1 MPMHPA
7 NHPRKSTMLGLAI
20 GAIGVVFGDIGTSPL
35 YTLQVAA
42 ADLPDDPRVAHA
54 EIHGTVSLIFW
65 ALVLAVSLKYVT
77 FVMSADNRG
86 EGGILALLAL
96 LPTPAAAAGDE
107 GTETNPEAGV
117 EPAMARGSARAT
129 GFARR
134 DRPVR
139 APWFSM
145 GIIAL
150 LVIGGAALLFG
161 DGMITP
167 AISVLS
173 ALEGL
178 KLTTPGFA
186 PYVVPLTCGVLFALF
201 SIQRHGTGSVG
212 KLFGPVMVLWFLTL
226 GALGLKEVVL
236 HPEILVAL
244 SPHWIVR
251 YFARHGIGGLRILG
265 VVVLAIT
272 GGEALYADMGHFG
285 ARPIRV
291 SWFAIVFPALALS
304 YLGQGAH
311 MLHDRSAYANPFFAL
326 VPPGIATY
334 ALVVLASLA
343 TVIASQ
349 ALITGVFSLTHQ
361 AVQLG
366 FFPRVAVRHTSSE
379 SEGQIYVPVVNW
391 GLAIACIT
399 LVLAFRES
407 SRLAAAYGIA
417 VSGTMAITSVVFFE
431 VTRKVWKWPL
441 WRAVPLLVL
450 FLSFDL
456 PFLGANLL
464 KFGDGGYV
472 PIGVGALFFA
482 MMLIWH
488 RGHELLIERAE
499 LKSLAPAGFVDS
511 LAANVARVPGTA
523 IYLSETHGV
532 PHVLAMQC
540 TRVRS
545 LMERVL
551 VVTILVEHEPTVS
564 DDERIEV
571 EPLDRGFTGVTVHFG
586 FMEDP
591 RVTRELERAVA
602 EHKLEARLDD
612 ATYYVGHETVVG
624 GAGGKM
630 GAFAETIFAF
640 LARNAN
646 SRVDHF
652 GLPLDHVVEL
662 GVRIDL

>member
-1 MPMHPA
+1 MDSR
-7 NHPRKSTMLGLAI
+7 NTSLFGLAI

-42 ADLPDDPRVAHA
+42 GDLPTDPRLAHA

-77 FVMSADNRG
+77 FVMNADNRG

-96 LPTPAAAAGDE
+96 LPTASSGEPSTRRPAME
-107 GTETNPEAGV
+107 PNPETGV
-117 EPAMARGSARAT
+117 EPSIADVAERPNAM
-129 GFARR
+129 
-134 DRPVR
+134 PR
-139 APWFSM
+139 APWFNM
-145 GIIAL
+145 GIVAL
-150 LVIGGAALLFG
+150 LVIAGAALLFG

-178 KLTTPGFA
+178 KLATPGFA
-186 PYVVPLTCGVLFALF
+186 PYVVPFTCGVLLGLF

-212 KLFGPVMVLWFLTL
+212 KLFGPVMILWFLTL
-226 GALGLKEVVL
+226 GALGLKEVVH
-236 HPEILVAL
+236 HPEIIWAL
-244 SPHWIVR
+244 SPHWIAR
-251 YFARHGIGGLRILG
+251 YFARHGIAGLRILG

-291 SWFAIVFPALALS
+291 SWFALVFPSLALS

-311 MLHDRSAYANPFFAL
+311 MLHDPSAYANPFFSLA
-326 VPPGIATY
+326 PPGIATY

-366 FFPRVAVRHTSSE
+366 FFPRVAVRHTSRE

-391 GLAIACIT
+391 ALAIACIT

-431 VTRKVWKWPL
+431 VTRRVWKWPI
-441 WRAVPLLVL
+441 WGAAPLLAL

-499 LKSLAPAGFVDS
+499 LKTMPPADFVDS
-511 LAANVARVPGTA
+511 LSANVARVPGTA
-523 IYLSETHGV
+523 IYLSESHGV

-551 VVTILVEHEPTVS
+551 VVTILVEHEPTVP
-564 DDERIEV
+564 DAERVEV
-571 EPLDRGFTGVTVHFG
+571 DALDRGFTGVTVHFG

-591 RVTRELERAVA
+591 RVTHALERAIA
-602 EHKLEARLDD
+602 AHKLDARLDD
-612 ATYYVGHETVVG
+612 AIYYVGHETVVG

-630 GAFAETIFAF
+630 DAFTESIFAF